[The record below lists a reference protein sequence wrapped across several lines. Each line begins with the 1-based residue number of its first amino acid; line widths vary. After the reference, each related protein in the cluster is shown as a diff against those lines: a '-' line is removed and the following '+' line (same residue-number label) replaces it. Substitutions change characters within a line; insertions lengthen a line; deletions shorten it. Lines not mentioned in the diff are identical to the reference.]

1 MRIEETNFGYQ
12 ILYNFYNADVHVLHI
27 KTEIASDKKKTKK
40 NKTRTFLLC
49 GNVVLLRAELGVKS
63 TVVTGCAVH

>member
-40 NKTRTFLLC
+40 KQNKNIL
-49 GNVVLLRAELGVKS
+49 VMW
-63 TVVTGCAVH
+63 